1 MATMFTL
8 KSPTS
13 SKRIQILGEIGSGL
27 PDGSVT
33 TFGNVDGNPVE
44 REEAYAINATELN
57 AIGAI
62 TQKMAGKKALMT
74 VAEMIYW
81 LNRVQ
86 YIPQGNAESVQSIV
100 PQISIAT
107 GIVPTV
113 YRGTATSSQSITN
126 ISNAVGS
133 IVESA

>member
-27 PDGSVT
+27 PDGSAT
-33 TFGNVDGNPVE
+33 TFGNVDGTPAE
-44 REEAYAINATELN
+44 REEAYAILSGDLN
-57 AIGAI
+57 ALGAI
-62 TQKMAGKKALMT
+62 TQTMSGKKALMT
-74 VAEMIYW
+74 VADMIYW

-86 YIPQGNAESVQSIV
+86 YIPQGNAESVQSV
-100 PQISIAT
+100 SQISVAT

-113 YRGTATSSQSITN
+113 YRGSAISIQSV
-126 ISNAVGS
+126 SNVSTAVGS
-133 IVESA
+133 LVESA

>member
-33 TFGNVDGNPVE
+33 TFGNVDGKPVE

-86 YIPQGNAESVQSIV
+86 YIPQGNAESSFRLAFVNGASGILPNVQK
-100 PQISIAT
+100 
-107 GIVPTV
+107 
-113 YRGTATSSQSITN
+113 GTATSSFRL
-126 ISNAVGS
+126 AF
-133 IVESA
+133 ESSAAGTLTEG